1 MRRQP
6 SATGMSDLAANSG
19 GAPDQ
24 VKPARAPFRRSSA
37 PWFLLLPAFLIMAYA
52 FVLPMLVFFR
62 YSVYTYDRGQLID
75 EFSLDTYMEF
85 LTDPYFHTI
94 IFDTLRVASITTV
107 CSVLVG
113 YPLAYALW
121 RVKSPAAKRWLG
133 LIIFSPILVSVVVRS
148 YGWTVLLADQGPV
161 NWFLQLVFG
170 LPEPIR
176 LVFNLTGVVIS
187 LTHVFLPF
195 VVFPIYSTM
204 TRLDPTL
211 REAAMDLGGG
221 WWTTFR
227 RITFPLTLPGLLAGA
242 QICFTLSLGAFVT
255 PSLLGGGR
263 VIVLPLQVFT
273 ATSDINWPLAAVGGI
288 ALLILAMLTVLLS
301 NRLLRFSE
309 V

>member
-1 MRRQP
+1 MAEAAAIPLLPAKEPLRR
-6 SATGMSDLAANSG
+6 
-19 GAPDQ
+19 
-24 VKPARAPFRRSSA
+24 RAI
-37 PWFLLLPAFLIMAYA
+37 PWLLLLPAFLIMAYA
-52 FVLPMLVFFR
+52 FVLPMLVFFQ
-62 YSVYTYDRGQLID
+62 YSVYTFERGRLID
-75 EFSLDTYMEF
+75 EFSLATYVDF
-85 LTDPYFHTI
+85 LTDPYFHTV
-94 IFDTLRVASITTV
+94 IFDTVKMAAITTL
-107 CSVLVG
+107 CSALVG

-121 RVKSPAAKRWLG
+121 RVNSPALKRWLG

-148 YGWTVLLADQGPV
+148 YGWTVLLADQGPI
-161 NWFLQLVFG
+161 NWFLQTVLAF
-170 LPEPIR
+170 PEPVK

-195 VVFPIYSTM
+195 VVFPIFSTM

-211 REAAMDLGGG
+211 REAAMDLGAG

-242 QICFTLSLGAFVT
+242 QICFTLALGAFVT

-263 VIVLPLQVFT
+263 VLVLPLQIYT

-288 ALLILAMLTVLLS
+288 VLLVLAMLTVLIS
-301 NRLLRFSE
+301 NRLLRYSE